1 VTRRVGDALASAPP
15 SPSPSPSPDDVVGW
29 DVAAGS
35 VDGVTTSD
43 GPRVSRGQAL
53 DGSVDGATIGTV
65 GAGPG

>member
-1 VTRRVGDALASAPP
+1 MTRRVGDAVASAPP
-15 SPSPSPSPDDVVGW
+15 SPSPADVVGW

-53 DGSVDGATIGTV
+53 DGSVDGATIGTM